1 MPAMVTCSVGSR
13 AEKGPT
19 KLAAKSSK
27 KLAGRSSKKL
37 AAKSSKKL
45 VGRSSKNLA
54 GRSSQ
59 EMQECDAL
67 PLPLSAAPP
76 SDAPS
81 FLLLIA

>member
-1 MPAMVTCSVGSR
+1 M
-13 AEKGPT
+13 
-19 KLAAKSSK
+19 AAK
-27 KLAGRSSKKL
+27 SSKKL

-45 VGRSSKNLA
+45 VGKSIKKLV
-54 GRSSQ
+54 GRNSQ
-59 EMQECDAL
+59 EMQESDAL